1 MVIILSIFINSGIK
15 GGSVSDVLMDKMQK
29 GVARDPERDTDFLE
43 EVNEE
48 RASKNYFPTYE
59 DVVDL
64 FTIANNV
71 EGEDDLGS
79 AFGGGL

>member
-1 MVIILSIFINSGIK
+1 V
-15 GGSVSDVLMDKMQK
+15 Q
-29 GVARDPERDTDFLE
+29 RDPERDTDFLE

-79 AFGGGL
+79 AFGGGLQSAFR